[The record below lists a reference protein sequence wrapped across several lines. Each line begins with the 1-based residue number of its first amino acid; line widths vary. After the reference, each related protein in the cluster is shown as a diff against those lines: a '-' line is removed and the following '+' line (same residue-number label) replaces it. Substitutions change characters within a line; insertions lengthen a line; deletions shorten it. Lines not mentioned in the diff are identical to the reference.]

1 VTREEIFGLEFDW
14 FAIDGDG
21 LLALCSSAGYGE
33 IPAEVLHACTTKEQP
48 DRHIA
53 ELIARLPERGRYATE
68 GRGPGWCEEWKQL
81 GHRGLFVYDWRH
93 WQGPYERIVVP
104 DTPVKAE
111 AVPAEL
117 IELLRP
123 ITLHQVRFANCPS
136 FQVLGG

>member
-1 VTREEIFGLEFDW
+1 
-14 FAIDGDG
+14 
-21 LLALCSSAGYGE
+21 
-33 IPAEVLHACTTKEQP
+33 
-48 DRHIA
+48 
-53 ELIARLPERGRYATE
+53 
-68 GRGPGWCEEWKQL
+68 
-81 GHRGLFVYDWRH
+81 
-93 WQGPYERIVVP
+93 VP